1 MCYVTVRKY
10 LKVETLTAF
19 MRMMTRIKSLMV
31 TGKQSLTIS
40 ETKSNV

>member
-1 MCYVTVRKY
+1 MYYVTVRKY
-10 LKVETLTAF
+10 LKVKTLTAF
-19 MRMMTRIKSLMV
+19 TRMMTKAKSLMV